1 MNDLD
6 FKLTL
11 IKALEHNANTQSTFN
26 TEGIWKI
33 ISSLPLCNL
42 YIEDTCI
49 YTRIEWNTYCSIL
62 HIQIGRA
69 SCRERV

>member
-11 IKALEHNANTQSTFN
+11 IKALEHNANTQSAFN
-26 TEGIWKI
+26 TEAIWKI

-49 YTRIEWNTYCSIL
+49 QELSGIL
-62 HIQIGRA
+62 IVQFFIFK
-69 SCRERV
+69 CP

>member
-11 IKALEHNANTQSTFN
+11 IKALEHNANTQSAFN

-33 ISSLPLCNL
+33 ISSLRS
-42 YIEDTCI
+42 YSHCI
-49 YTRIEWNTYCSIL
+49 SWLFKKSAR
-62 HIQIGRA
+62 
-69 SCRERV
+69 

>member
-11 IKALEHNANTQSTFN
+11 IKALEHNANTQSAFN

-33 ISSLPLCNL
+33 ISSLPLCKQR
-42 YIEDTCI
+42 C
-49 YTRIEWNTYCSIL
+49 TRGTNKIKKK
-62 HIQIGRA
+62 R
-69 SCRERV
+69 